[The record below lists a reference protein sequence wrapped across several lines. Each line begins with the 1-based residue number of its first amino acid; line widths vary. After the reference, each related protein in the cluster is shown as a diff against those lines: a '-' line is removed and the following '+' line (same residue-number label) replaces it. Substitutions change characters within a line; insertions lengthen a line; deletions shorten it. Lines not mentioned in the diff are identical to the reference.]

1 MKAID
6 AYVFP
11 LTTHTHTEVL
21 REGFDD
27 KTLRSQLARL
37 DDKVI
42 DDNDYP
48 LTTHTLSLL
57 LAQRSA
63 LRPKDTSVIGGELQC
78 EASESY
84 TGAEEYWCT

>member
-11 LTTHTHTEVL
+11 LTTHTHT
-21 REGFDD
+21 
-27 KTLRSQLARL
+27 
-37 DDKVI
+37 
-42 DDNDYP
+42 
-48 LTTHTLSLL
+48 HTLL

>member
-11 LTTHTHTEVL
+11 LTTHTH
-21 REGFDD
+21 
-27 KTLRSQLARL
+27 
-37 DDKVI
+37 
-42 DDNDYP
+42 
-48 LTTHTLSLL
+48 SLL

>member
-11 LTTHTHTEVL
+11 LTTHTHTLL
-21 REGFDD
+21 R
-27 KTLRSQLARL
+27 
-37 DDKVI
+37 
-42 DDNDYP
+42 
-48 LTTHTLSLL
+48 
-57 LAQRSA
+57 AQRSA